1 MTIGK
6 SGELYIAC
14 GGVNRLGVTVN
25 WEERVDT
32 AAKSSSLVVTGI
44 FLTAGELGQYRVGG
58 TFGVGGAVIGRL
70 REDSCTVDVTESGIP
85 VAVGG
90 DFPFATPAIGHAAL
104 ERAVLTVQLA
114 GTTPAGQRFYGSGE
128 LTVPLSLQPCIS
140 EVTAVSGV
148 IGEPVKIAVLPV
160 AEQAVHTL
168 RYEFGEMQG
177 IIGTDLAGGSYTWTP
192 PMDLCQE
199 IPNSKEG
206 DCAILCDTYVDGVS
220 VGSGS
225 CAITLQVPS
234 NVGLRFGADW
244 LKLVPANEGTVA
256 EGLDCYVQGISRVQ
270 AVFDA
275 EKISY
280 ENAYGGQ
287 AQAFMLQVNGAEYGA
302 PYVSDVLHGYGEIPV
317 AVTVWD
323 SRQNRYHHTAV
334 VTVLPYAPPALG
346 DVAVFRCAEDG
357 TAKEQGD
364 CLSVTVGCSIS
375 SLGGRNS
382 GSVCAKLRAVG
393 GSWSAPVVLSR
404 ETAVLWAGEIFPDA
418 TYEVL
423 LEAADA
429 LGNTTSVTVTLPCTN
444 VFFHGRKG
452 GRGAAFGKAAEADDV
467 LEVAWTLKTKGDLV
481 VEGAATIGGK
491 ALWEWLYP
499 VGAVCGCGG
508 DVDPA
513 TIYGGTWAET
523 AADVRHWVRIA

>member
-25 WEERVDT
+25 WEERVDADT
-32 AAKSSSLVVTGI
+32 KSSSLVVTGI
-44 FLTAGELGQYRVGG
+44 FLTVGELGQYRVGG

-70 REDSCTVDVTESGIP
+70 REESCAVDVTESGIP

-90 DFPFATPAIGHAAL
+90 GFPFVTPAIAHAAQ
-104 ERAVLTVQLA
+104 EWAVLTVQLG

-148 IGEPVKIAVLPV
+148 IGEPVRIAVLPV

-177 IIGTDLAGGSYTWTP
+177 IIGTELAGGSYTWTP
-192 PMDLCQE
+192 PMALGDE

-206 DCAILCDTYVDGVS
+206 NCTILCDTYVDGVS

-225 CAITLQVPS
+225 CTITLQVPS
-234 NVGLRFGADW
+234 DVGLRFGEDW
-244 LKLVPANEGTVA
+244 LKLMPANEGTAA

-287 AQAFMLQVNGAEYGA
+287 VQAIMLQVNGAEYGA
-302 PYVSDVLHGYGEIPV
+302 PYVSDALHGYGEIPV

-323 SRQNRYHHTAV
+323 SRQNRYHHTAL
-334 VTVLPYAPPALG
+334 VTVLPYAPPVLG
-346 DVAVFRCAEDG
+346 DVAVFRCTEDG
-357 TAKEQGD
+357 VANEQGS
-364 CLSVTVGCSIS
+364 CLSVTAGCSIS

-382 GSVCAKLRAVG
+382 GSVCAKLRTVG
-393 GSWSAPVVLSR
+393 GLWSEPVTLGNKA
-404 ETAVLWAGEIFPDA
+404 AVLWAGEIFPDA

-423 LEAADA
+423 LEATDA
-429 LGNTTSVTVTLPCTN
+429 LGNVSSVTVTLPCAN

-467 LEVAWTLKTKGDLV
+467 LEVAWSLKTKGDLV

-491 ALWEWLYP
+491 ALWEWIYP
-499 VGAVCGCGG
+499 IGAVCSFGG
-508 DVDPA
+508 DIDPA
-513 TIYGGTWAET
+513 ALFGGTWAET
-523 AADVRHWVRIA
+523 ADEVHHWVRTA